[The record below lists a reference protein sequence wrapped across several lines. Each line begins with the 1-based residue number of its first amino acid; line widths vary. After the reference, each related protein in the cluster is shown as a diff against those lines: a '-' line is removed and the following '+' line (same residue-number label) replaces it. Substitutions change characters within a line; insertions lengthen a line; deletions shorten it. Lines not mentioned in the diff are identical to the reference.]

1 VPDHGSIKRTLT
13 IAVVALAAALAA
25 CGGIKVKAENSVP
38 QPLVEELPLNAGVY
52 YSTEFR
58 NYAAREERWSTSWQ
72 VELGAAHVA
81 AIDRL
86 TKAIFASV
94 TPVSDLG
101 KLPATPLD
109 LILEPRFEEYSFL
122 TPRDSG
128 SEVYAVTIK
137 YRINIYDGQ
146 ARLIDSLVLTGFGN
160 ELAGSLSSSAP
171 LAVATRKAMRDAG
184 AKFAAEFPDQPV
196 VKKLVRHEPV
206 EPIAQGSA
214 AAEGS
219 IGEVQPTAT
228 KPVAAPRPA
237 AAAPTAAPSTPA
249 AGSGAAPQ
257 APAAPAVPPA
267 AGSGAAPQAPPAPAV
282 PPAAG
287 ETPPAAA
294 PAQKEPAASPAAA
307 PAQKEPSASPAANE
321 APAAP
326 QTPAAEPEPP
336 AKPEASPTAPTP
348 PAPTAASPAPESTPP
363 PEHPTEPR

>member
-1 VPDHGSIKRTLT
+1 VPDNGSIKRILTLAV
-13 IAVVALAAALAA
+13 IAFAAALAG
-25 CGGIKVKAENSVP
+25 CGGVKVTADNPVP
-38 QPLVEELPLNAGVY
+38 APLVEELPLKAGVY
-52 YSTEFR
+52 YSAEFR
-58 NYAAREERWSTSWQ
+58 NYAAHEERWSTKWQ

-86 TKAIFASV
+86 TKAMFAGV
-94 TPVSDLG
+94 TPIADLS

-128 SEVYAVTIK
+128 SEVFAVTIK

-196 VKKLVRHEPV
+196 VQKLLRHEPV

-228 KPVAAPRPA
+228 KPAPAPRPAPA
-237 AAAPTAAPSTPA
+237 AAAPATSAPAATSETAPAAAPTPEAPVVAPAPEAAPA
-249 AGSGAAPQ
+249 ASPTATAPAAPPAAPAASPIPPASGAPPTAPEVPEAAPQ
-257 APAAPAVPPA
+257 AP
-267 AGSGAAPQAPPAPAV
+267 Q
-282 PPAAG
+282 
-287 ETPPAAA
+287 
-294 PAQKEPAASPAAA
+294 EPAGP
-307 PAQKEPSASPAANE
+307 PT

-326 QTPAAEPEPP
+326 AAPP
-336 AKPEASPTAPTP
+336 A
-348 PAPTAASPAPESTPP
+348 TPP
-363 PEHPTEPR
+363 PEQPTAPR